1 MKNNVLK
8 IVMILSITTLL
19 LTSMLCQTAFAVT
32 SPAFSNW
39 YWTNDTNATAVVV
52 GDVDNDGAND
62 VVIAGYYNDGNGW
75 KSQLHVLNSST
86 YAIKSVGY
94 WTYGLDSQIMT
105 IAVGD
110 VNGDGLNEVV
120 TGGAF
125 FNGTQWNS
133 LVTVQRCTSA
143 SASMTTLYSGNWT
156 QGVGSQVSSVAVGD
170 VNGDGSV
177 EIVVG
182 GSFNDGAGW
191 NSLVNVINCSTNS
204 ASMNMLTSATWKTGN
219 GSQVSSVAVGD
230 VNGDGSVE
238 IVVGGSFND
247 GTRSNSLLHI
257 LRCAVDFATL
267 SVLDSTSWYWT
278 GNTYVNS
285 ITVAN
290 ITGSVGLSIIAGG
303 SFNDGS
309 RYNSVVH
316 VLSWT
321 TVSGFVVQQTGYWFW
336 ISDTKVTSVTVGNFT
351 GQSTYDI
358 ITGGSYY
365 DGSRYVAQF
374 MILNSIT
381 LAQRVV
387 TNWFST
393 SSTQINSA
401 IIGSTPVGTRVFAG
415 GSFFDNNRS
424 VAQLTV
430 WA

>member
-156 QGVGSQVSSVAVGD
+156 QGV
-170 VNGDGSV
+170 
-177 EIVVG
+177 
-182 GSFNDGAGW
+182 
-191 NSLVNVINCSTNS
+191 
-204 ASMNMLTSATWKTGN
+204 